1 MAMAVSIHRARLS
14 ADAESTRGERDSS
27 RAQDVYVHPL
37 ALCESDHV
45 GRETRIWAFAQVMRG
60 AILGEHCNV
69 GGHTFVEGGARIG
82 HRVTIKN
89 HVLVWDG
96 VTIEDDVFV
105 GPAVVFTNDRYPRS
119 PRMPGLAAHYGDK
132 QNWLEP
138 TRVCRG
144 ASLGA
149 RSVVMC
155 GVTVGAF
162 ATVGAGSVVTR
173 DVPAHAIVVG
183 HPGRHVGWACV
194 CGQALDLNLECERC
208 GLDFEKTREGIA
220 TTDLRGGHGLSGR
233 KTSS

>member
-1 MAMAVSIHRARLS
+1 MAMAERIHSTMLLTDTESPRCEPHS
-14 ADAESTRGERDSS
+14 TPAE
-27 RAQDVYVHPL
+27 VYVHPL
-37 ALCESDHV
+37 ALCESERV

-60 AILGEHCNV
+60 AVLGEQCNV
-69 GGHTFVEGGARIG
+69 GGHTFVEAGARIG

-119 PRMPGLAAHYGDK
+119 PRMPGLDSHYRDE
-132 QNWLEP
+132 QNWLER

-155 GVTVGAF
+155 GVTIGAF

-173 DVPAHAIVVG
+173 DVPAHALVVG
-183 HPGRHVGWACV
+183 HPARHVGWVCV
-194 CGQALDLNLECERC
+194 CGQALGRSLECERC
-208 GLDFEKTREGIA
+208 NLHFEAAREGIGSIA
-220 TTDLRGGHGLSGR
+220 DLRAQLA
-233 KTSS
+233 